1 MNTTD
6 EQLRAVFA
14 DAGCR
19 GWVRAERIDGTGT
32 TVDYEGDEPVV
43 AASVWKIVLLVAA
56 ARAFDEGSLTAT
68 DSVRLVP
75 AQCSPGP
82 TGISSYADP
91 VTMSW
96 RDIARSMI
104 TVSDNAAA
112 DALLGALGLASLAT
126 VIEDLGLEQTRIVG
140 GTKQLGDQIVRDTG
154 RLSADEAV
162 GLLASNY
169 TVVDSWGFD
178 PAYTSCTTP
187 RDSNTVLRSIWLGTA
202 ASPTQC
208 LYMKEVLSQ
217 QVWPHR
223 IRSGIPYPDVQVA
236 GKTGTIGPIRNEV
249 AVVSFPDET
258 PVAVSV
264 FTRAA
269 RMDLYLPLVDQ
280 AIGHAARIA
289 VTAVRQAP
297 HSGTP

>member
-1 MNTTD
+1 MSTTD
-6 EQLRAVFA
+6 QQLRAVFA

-32 TVDYEGDEPVV
+32 VVDIEGDDPVV

-56 ARAFDEGSLTAT
+56 ARAFDEGFLTAT

-82 TGISSYADP
+82 TGIASYADP

-112 DALLGALGLASLAT
+112 DALLGALGLNAAT
-126 VIEDLGLEQTRIVG
+126 RVIDDLGLKHTRIVG
-140 GTKQLGDQIVRDTG
+140 GTKALGDQIVRDTG
-154 RLSADEAV
+154 RLSSEEAL

-169 TVVDSWGFD
+169 AVIDSAGFD

-187 RDSNTVLRSIWLGTA
+187 RDSNAVLRAIWSGAA
-202 ASPTQC
+202 ASSEQC
-208 LYMKEVLSQ
+208 EYMKHVLSQ

-249 AVVSFPDET
+249 AVVSFPGEE

-269 RMDLYLPLVDQ
+269 RMDLFLPLVDQ
-280 AIGHAARIA
+280 AIGSAARIA
-289 VTAVRQAP
+289 VTAVR
-297 HSGTP
+297 

>member
-1 MNTTD
+1 MNSTE

-32 TVDYEGDEPVV
+32 VVEHEGDDPVV
-43 AASVWKIVLLVAA
+43 AASVWKIVALVAA
-56 ARAFDEGSLTAT
+56 ARAFDAGSLTAT

-82 TGISSYADP
+82 TGIATYADP
-91 VTMSW
+91 VSMSW

-112 DALLGALGLASLAT
+112 DALLGALGLEALSR
-126 VIEDLGLEQTRIVG
+126 VIDDLGLEQTRIVG
-140 GTKQLGDQIVRDTG
+140 GTKTLGDQIVRDTG
-154 RLSADEAV
+154 RLSAEEAL
-162 GLLASNY
+162 GLPASNY
-169 TVVDSWGFD
+169 TVIDSAGFD

-208 LYMKEVLSQ
+208 RYMKEVLAQ
-217 QVWPHR
+217 QIWPHR

-236 GKTGTIGPIRNEV
+236 GKTGTVGPIRNEV
-249 AVVSFPDET
+249 AVVTFPGEK

>member
-1 MNTTD
+1 MNQID

-19 GWVRAERIDGTGT
+19 GWVRAERIDRVGS
-32 TVDYEGDEPVV
+32 TVDLEGDDPVV
-43 AASVWKIVLLVAA
+43 AASVWKLVLLVAT
-56 ARAFDEGSLTAT
+56 ARAFDEGVLTAT

-82 TGISSYADP
+82 TGIASYADP

-112 DALLGALGLASLAT
+112 DALLGALGLDALT
-126 VIEDLGLEQTRIVG
+126 RVIDDLGLTQTHVVG
-140 GTKQLGDQIVRDTG
+140 GTRALGDQVVRDTG
-154 RLSADEAV
+154 RLSADEAL

-169 TVVDSWGFD
+169 TVVDSAGFD

-187 RDSNTVLRSIWLGTA
+187 RDSNAVLRAIWTNSA
-202 ASPTQC
+202 ASPQQC
-208 LYMKEVLSQ
+208 IFMKEVLSQ

-249 AVVSFPDET
+249 AVVSFPGEH

-280 AIGHAARIA
+280 AIGTAARIA
-289 VTAVRQAP
+289 VTAVRQSP
-297 HSGTP
+297 

>member
-1 MNTTD
+1 MSAT
-6 EQLRAVFA
+6 EHLRAVFA

-19 GWVRAERIDGTGT
+19 GWVRAERTDGTGT
-32 TVDYEGDEPVV
+32 FVDFEGDDPVV
-43 AASVWKIVLLVAA
+43 AASVWKIVLLVATT
-56 ARAFDEGSLTAT
+56 RAFDDGTLIPT
-68 DSVRLVP
+68 DTVRLVP

-82 TGISSYADP
+82 TGIASYADP

-96 RDIARSMI
+96 RDVARSMI

-112 DALLGALGLASLAT
+112 DALLGALGMDTLT
-126 VIEDLGLEQTRIVG
+126 RVIDDLGLEHTRIVG
-140 GTKQLGDQIVRDTG
+140 GTKALGDQIVRDTG
-154 RLSADEAV
+154 RLSADEAL

-169 TVVDSWGFD
+169 TVIDSAGFD

-187 RDSNTVLRSIWLGTA
+187 RDSNAVLRAIWSGTA
-202 ASPTQC
+202 ASPEQC
-208 LYMKEVLSQ
+208 EYMKHVLSQ

-249 AVVSFPDET
+249 AVVSFPGEK

-264 FTRAA
+264 YTRAA

-280 AIGHAARIA
+280 AIGAAARIA
-289 VTAVRQAP
+289 VTAVR
-297 HSGTP
+297 

>member
-1 MNTTD
+1 MTSID

-32 TVDYEGDEPVV
+32 VVDVEGDEPVV
-43 AASVWKIVLLVAA
+43 AASVWKVVLLVAA

-112 DALLGALGLASLAT
+112 DALLGALGLDALT
-126 VIEDLGLEQTRIVG
+126 RVIEDLGLEQTRIVG
-140 GTKQLGDQIVRDTG
+140 GTKALGDQIVRDTG
-154 RLSADEAV
+154 RLSADEAL

-169 TVVDSWGFD
+169 TVVDSAGFD

-187 RDSNTVLRSIWLGTA
+187 RDSNAVLRSIWRRTA
-202 ASPTQC
+202 ASPEQC
-208 LYMKEVLSQ
+208 LYMKQVLSQ

-223 IRSGIPYPDVQVA
+223 IRSGIPYPDVPVA
-236 GKTGTIGPIRNEV
+236 GKTGTVGPIRNEV
-249 AVVSFPDET
+249 AVVSFPGEE
-258 PVAVSV
+258 PVTVSV

-269 RMDLYLPLVDQ
+269 RMDSYLPLVDQ
-280 AIGHAARIA
+280 AIGTAARIA
-289 VTAVRQAP
+289 VTAVRRSPQP
-297 HSGTP
+297 PTG

>member
-1 MNTTD
+1 MSATD

-19 GWVRAERIDGTGT
+19 GWVRAERIDGTGPV
-32 TVDYEGDEPVV
+32 VDFEGDEPVV
-43 AASVWKIVLLVAA
+43 AASVWKIVLLVAT
-56 ARAFDEGSLTAT
+56 ARAFDAGSLVAT

-75 AQCSPGP
+75 SQCSPGP
-82 TGISSYADP
+82 TGIAGYADP

-112 DALLGALGLASLAT
+112 DALLGALGLEALT
-126 VIEDLGLEQTRIVG
+126 RVIDDLELDNTHIVG
-140 GTKQLGDQIVRDTG
+140 GTKALGDQIVRDTG
-154 RLSADEAV
+154 RLSSDEAL

-169 TVVDSWGFD
+169 TIVDSSGFD

-187 RDSNTVLRSIWLGTA
+187 RDSNAVLRAIWLDMA
-202 ASPTQC
+202 ASHQQC
-208 LYMKEVLSQ
+208 YYMKHVLSQ

-223 IRSGIPYPDVQVA
+223 IRSGIPFPDVQVA

-249 AVVSFPDET
+249 AVVSFPGEQ

-280 AIGHAARIA
+280 AIGSAARIA

-297 HSGTP
+297 

>member
-1 MNTTD
+1 MNRAE

-19 GWVRAERIDGTGT
+19 GWLRAERIDGVGSI
-32 TVDYEGDEPVV
+32 VDLEGDDPVV
-43 AASVWKIVLLVAA
+43 AASVWKLVLLVAT
-56 ARAFDEGSLTAT
+56 ARAFDEGVLIAT

-82 TGISSYADP
+82 TGISNCSDP

-96 RDIARSMI
+96 RDVARSMI

-112 DALLGALGLASLAT
+112 DALLGAVGLDAIANVIDHLGLK
-126 VIEDLGLEQTRIVG
+126 DTRIVG
-140 GTKQLGDQIVRDTG
+140 GTKTLGAQIVRDTG
-154 RLSADEAV
+154 RLSADEAL

-169 TVVDSWGFD
+169 TVIDSAGFD

-187 RDSNTVLRSIWLGTA
+187 HDSNAILRAIWSNSA
-202 ASPTQC
+202 ASRGQC
-208 LYMKEVLSQ
+208 TFMKEVLSQ

-223 IRSGIPYPDVQVA
+223 IRSGIPYPEVEVA

-249 AVVSFPDET
+249 AVVSFPGEH

-269 RMDLYLPLVDQ
+269 RMDLFLPLVDQ
-280 AIGHAARIA
+280 AIGTAARIA
-289 VTAVRQAP
+289 VTAVRQSPQPAAP
-297 HSGTP
+297 

>member
-1 MNTTD
+1 MKLVR

-19 GWVRAERIDGTGT
+19 GWVRAERIDGVGP
-32 TVDYEGDEPVV
+32 TVDLEGDDPVV
-43 AASVWKIVLLVAA
+43 AASVWKLVLLVATS
-56 ARAFDEGSLTAT
+56 RAFDEGRLTAT
-68 DSVRLVP
+68 DPVRLVP

-82 TGISSYADP
+82 TGISSCADP

-96 RDIARSMI
+96 RDVARSMI

-112 DALLGALGLASLAT
+112 DALLGAVGLDALTNVIDSLR
-126 VIEDLGLEQTRIVG
+126 LENTRIVG
-140 GTKQLGDQIVRDTG
+140 GTQTLGDQIVHDTG
-154 RLSADEAV
+154 RLSTDEAV

-169 TVVDSWGFD
+169 TVIDSAGFD
-178 PAYTSCTTP
+178 PAYTSSTTP
-187 RDSNTVLRSIWLGTA
+187 RDINVVLRAIWSDTA
-202 ASPTQC
+202 ASPAQC
-208 LYMKEVLSQ
+208 SYMRTVLTQ

-223 IRSGIPYPDVQVA
+223 IRSGIPFPDVQVA

-249 AVVSFPDET
+249 AVVSFPGEH
-258 PVAVSV
+258 PVAISV

-269 RMDLYLPLVDQ
+269 RMDLFLPLVDR
-280 AIGHAARIA
+280 AIGAAARIA